1 MTVIKWMVLNSL
13 VLKGV
18 LLSLRQF
25 LATESHLKMMKN
37 IFFPL
42 LKALFAL
49 EVSILLWIFGYVQKQ
64 LDRLAKVNFKIYGVA
79 NWIRNN
85 NNMHIVRYLKK

>member
-1 MTVIKWMVLNSL
+1 MTVTKWMVLNSL

-42 LKALFAL
+42 LKAFFAL
-49 EVSILLWIFGYVQKQ
+49 EVSIFVVDFWLCTKT
-64 LDRLAKVNFKIYGVA
+64 A
-79 NWIRNN
+79 
-85 NNMHIVRYLKK
+85 